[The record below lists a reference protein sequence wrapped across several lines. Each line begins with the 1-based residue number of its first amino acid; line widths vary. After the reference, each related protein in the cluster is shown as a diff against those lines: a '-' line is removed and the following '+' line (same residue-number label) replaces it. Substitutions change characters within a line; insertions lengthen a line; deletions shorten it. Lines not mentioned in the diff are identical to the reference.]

1 MNDDDYLEV
10 DKNMDLD
17 MVLNLEEN
25 DVYIFCG
32 GLSLE

>member
-17 MVLNLEEN
+17 MALNLEEN